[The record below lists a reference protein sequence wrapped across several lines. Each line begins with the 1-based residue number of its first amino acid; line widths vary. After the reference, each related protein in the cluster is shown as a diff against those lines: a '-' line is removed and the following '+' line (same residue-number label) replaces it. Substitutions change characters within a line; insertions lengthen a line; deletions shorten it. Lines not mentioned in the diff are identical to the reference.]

1 MAAID
6 RSDQTVLVT
15 GANSGIGLATAIA
28 AADAGFRV
36 VGTVRSKAKA
46 KVLHTAA
53 SEAGVEVESDLLDV
67 SDADACVKVI
77 ERQQPWGLVNNAGY
91 SSMGAIEDVSDDEA
105 HAVLETMV
113 VAPMRL
119 SRLALPGMR
128 EQGGGRIVNVSSI
141 YGFLSTPFTGWYQGS
156 KHALEGLTD
165 ALRLEV
171 ASDGI
176 QVVLIQ
182 PGLFKTGIMGGAQQE
197 MEARADSRHADAYRR
212 AIDLTERYESMMGPP
227 EPVAN
232 TIVGALT
239 ARSPRSRYL
248 VGTDAHMLAVADRF
262 SVTGVTDR
270 VQRLLFGL

>member
-197 MEARADSRHADAYRR
+197 METRADSRHADAYRR

-227 EPVAN
+227 EPVAS